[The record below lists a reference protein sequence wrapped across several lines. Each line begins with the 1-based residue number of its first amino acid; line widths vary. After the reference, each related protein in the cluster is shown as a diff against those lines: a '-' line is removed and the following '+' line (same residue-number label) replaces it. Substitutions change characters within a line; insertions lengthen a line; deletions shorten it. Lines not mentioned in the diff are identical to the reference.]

1 MANYN
6 IANLGC
12 VIIPMHQYIIGML
25 VAVYVLNYDLPQF
38 GSQIVYVYVY
48 LED

>member
-1 MANYN
+1 MTNYN

-25 VAVYVLNYDLPQF
+25 VAVYVLNYDLPQL
-38 GSQIVYVYVY
+38 IVYVYVY